1 MKLKMLTALI
11 LSATVFATVQ
21 GQQRGAPAAAP
32 SAPVPALDYYEIHQL
47 YTRFNHALDSA
58 DDNGNAFASVFTADG
73 VFVTAAGTRIE
84 GHDALAAFAREDPDK
99 RKGPTNVGHYVSN
112 AAVDA
117 TPSGA
122 RGHGYLLEAT
132 QLPPDPAAGAR
143 GRGPGR
149 AITEGGA
156 YWDDLVRT
164 TDGWRIKMRTLVR
177 PNGPVPAATASA
189 PAAAVS
195 SASMPHPFTAQ
206 DYADITQL
214 FALFGYTFD
223 SAADNGY
230 QWANLFTPDGVFVN
244 GTVVGTM
251 RGRETLAAFAS
262 GRLNFPGGFATITPG
277 AGTPHNPLAIAHILT
292 DVAIEPVPDGALARV
307 YRLNASI
314 GADGRP
320 ALAPGGVYNV
330 LLARTAEGWR
340 FKEHWYVGAGAPV
353 QDGAKRFIP
362 VKGAPPAAAS
372 AQAARGPVPPL
383 TVAADDDAAIRQL
396 YARFSHAIDSGAD
409 NGAALAR
416 LFTPDGVFLDTW
428 ANKVYSGSDQLAP
441 LGRLAAPGGPSSKG
455 PTSLNQFIWTVKVEA
470 APQGAIAKGYVM
482 TGNLQDPGK
491 PIVMT
496 NGGQYWDDLVKTADG
511 WRIKKRT
518 FYRTSQ
524 TPPPVQTAAN

>member
-11 LSATVFATVQ
+11 LSAAVFTTLH
-21 GQQRGAPAAAP
+21 GQQRGAAPAPPAAM
-32 SAPVPALDYYEIHQL
+32 PALDYYEIHQL

-58 DDNGNAFASVFTADG
+58 DDNGNTFANVFTADG

-84 GHDALAAFAREDPDK
+84 GHDALAVFAREDPDK

-112 AAVDA
+112 VAIDA

-132 QLPPDPAAGAR
+132 QLPPNPAAGAR

-149 AITEGGA
+149 AITEGAA

-164 TDGWRIKMRTLVR
+164 PDGWRIKMRTLVR

-362 VKGAPPAAAS
+362 VKGEPPAAAS
-372 AQAARGPVPPL
+372 AQTVRGPVPPL
-383 TVAADDDAAIRQL
+383 TVSAEDDAAIRQL

-428 ANKVYSGSDQLAP
+428 TNKVYSGSDQLAA
-441 LGRLAAPGGPSSKG
+441 LGRLATPGGPSTKG

-470 APQGAIAKGYVM
+470 APQGASAKGYVM

>member
-1 MKLKMLTALI
+1 MKLKVLTALI
-11 LSATVFATVQ
+11 LLAAVFTTLH
-21 GQQRGAPAAAP
+21 GQQRSTPLVATAPI
-32 SAPVPALDYYEIHQL
+32 PALDYYEIHQL

-58 DDNGNAFASVFTADG
+58 DDNGNAFANVFTADG

-84 GHDALAAFAREDPDK
+84 GHEALAAFAREDPDK
-99 RKGPTNVGHYVSN
+99 RKGPTNVGHYVTN
-112 AAVDA
+112 AAIDA
-117 TPSGA
+117 TPNGA

-132 QLPPDPAAGAR
+132 QLPPNPAAGAR

-149 AITEGGA
+149 AITEGGVF
-156 YWDDLVRT
+156 WDDLVRT
-164 TDGWRIKMRTLVR
+164 PDGWRIKMRTLVR
-177 PNGPVPAATASA
+177 PNGAVPAATPSA

-195 SASMPHPFTAQ
+195 SESMPHPFTAQ

-214 FALFGYTFD
+214 FALFGYSFD
-223 SAADNGY
+223 SAAENGY
-230 QWANLFTPDGVFVN
+230 QWANLFTSDGVFVN

-277 AGTPHNPLAIAHILT
+277 PGTPHNPLAIAHILT
-292 DVAIEPVPDGALARV
+292 DIAIEPAPDGAFARV
-307 YRLNASI
+307 YRLNATI

-320 ALAPGGVYNV
+320 ALAPGGVYHV
-330 LLARTAEGWR
+330 LLARSAEGWR

-362 VKGAPPAAAS
+362 VKGEAPAAAGS
-372 AQAARGPVPPL
+372 AVRGTVPPL
-383 TVAADDDAAIRQL
+383 TLAAEDDAAIRQL

-416 LFTPDGVFLDTW
+416 LFTPDGIFLDTW
-428 ANKVYSGSDQLAP
+428 TNKVYAGGDQLAA
-441 LGRLAAPGGPSSKG
+441 LGRAVAPGGPSTKG
-455 PTSLNQFIWTVKVEA
+455 PASLNQFIWTVKVEA
-470 APQGAIAKGYVM
+470 APQGASAKGYVV

-491 PIVMT
+491 PIVMA

-524 TPPPVQTAAN
+524 TPPPMQTAAN